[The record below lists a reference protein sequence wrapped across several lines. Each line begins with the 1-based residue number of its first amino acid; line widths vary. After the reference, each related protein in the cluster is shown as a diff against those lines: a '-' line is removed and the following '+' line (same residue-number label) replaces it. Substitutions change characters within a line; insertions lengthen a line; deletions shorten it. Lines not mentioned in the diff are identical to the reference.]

1 MDDAGA
7 RCRDAVEISDEEFE
21 KLITAKALAPEL
33 TKDEKEAY
41 LNICRLN
48 PTEKDDYE
56 YVFTPLPSLNNSIEA
71 ANDDIELLSD

>member
-7 RCRDAVEISDEEFE
+7 RRRDAVEISDEEFE
-21 KLITAKALAPEL
+21 RLITAKALAPKL

-41 LNICRLN
+41 FNIYRLN
-48 PTEKDDYE
+48 PTEEDDYE
-56 YVFTPLPSLNNSIEA
+56 YVFTPLPSPNNSIEA